1 MYTTGNEQRSGT
13 CVWTKMDAKE
23 FSLAFTKVTNLLSS
37 HGECSHYGE
46 TNCCIIIQRNL
57 RAEIFLFF
65 FSFPTEKRA
74 FN

>member
-37 HGECSHYGE
+37 HGECSLRRDKLLH
-46 TNCCIIIQRNL
+46 NNPKKSARRN
-57 RAEIFLFF
+57 FSFF